1 MNDKNFSSS
10 NITSPPIY
18 SQQFTTTKNYLLPKT
33 PNFTYFGLTPHK
45 QKSFNNLKKENNQNL
60 NLLPFYFL
68 NNSIFSSINPNWS
81 YQTTKPKATTFS
93 INYWCRRE
101 SMQRLEF
108 DDKISSIEDSNLKQT
123 TKNVNMEALNNSKIT
138 TNNCFK
144 NGKENLLNNSTL
156 LLPNCLENSNVVK
169 EKPTLKTRIFVC
181 LISSFVICFCL
192 IKLFYWK

>member
-1 MNDKNFSSS
+1 MNDKNYSSS

-18 SQQFTTTKNYLLPKT
+18 SQFTTTTNYLLPKT
-33 PNFTYFGLTPHK
+33 LSTYFDLTPHK

-60 NLLPFYFL
+60 NLLPFYLL

-93 INYWCRRE
+93 INYCRRE

-108 DDKISSIEDSNLKQT
+108 DDKISSIEDSNLKQA
-123 TKNVNMEALNNSKIT
+123 TKNVNIQIPNNSKIT